1 VKPEVEYHLKP
12 NRTNSTFAIRT
23 SLPTRQ
29 NCKRAIFFLT
39 PLKIEITLLNLT
51 IFGQVYYK
59 SMTIGQKIRQLREE
73 SGMKQRELAA
83 KLDIGEGFLSK
94 VENDQK
100 PLKREDLSKL
110 SKLFN
115 VKHSDLETLW
125 LANKVYDLIKN
136 EKQGLDALKVAE
148 EQAKHVQND

>member
-1 VKPEVEYHLKP
+1 M
-12 NRTNSTFAIRT
+12 
-23 SLPTRQ
+23 
-29 NCKRAIFFLT
+29 
-39 PLKIEITLLNLT
+39 T